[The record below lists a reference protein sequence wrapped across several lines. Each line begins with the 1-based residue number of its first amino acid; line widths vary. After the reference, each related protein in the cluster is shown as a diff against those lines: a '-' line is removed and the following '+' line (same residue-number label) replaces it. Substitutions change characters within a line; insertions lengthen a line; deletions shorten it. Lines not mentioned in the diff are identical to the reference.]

1 MANNDMEIR
10 DSRNTGW
17 FWIDTRVL
25 KEHGADLGPHALAI
39 YMALAAHADNNTSKC
54 FPGVSTLAESAG
66 MSTRQARKALR
77 KLEEVGLVHTQ
88 TRSGRSSVYTLLSV
102 SGDGQGAPRPSAG
115 DPESDPEG
123 DPDTPAQDAGVEDS
137 TPARGA
143 APPAQDAGPPR
154 HDMPTNYT
162 HSDYPHST
170 REGAREAANSKKP
183 DPSVTEVPSVRVF
196 CNAVTDAGGN
206 PTDYDLSIIANAQ
219 ITDLQLWNQ
228 VVRTDLSDSGGRCP
242 SLGFLVE
249 TIYPRAVRRQRRRG
263 QQRQRP
269 DRGAQPAGGEPKL
282 SYGQMLEVFQRLGG
296 NARMSDHFEQVGK
309 EWRPVTQ
316 AAVQAMKRGVTGNLL

>member
-1 MANNDMEIR
+1 MTNNDMEIR

-54 FPGVSTLAESAG
+54 FPGVSTLAESVG
-66 MSTRQARKALR
+66 ISTRRARTALR
-77 KLEEVGLVHTQ
+77 KLEEIGLIHTQ
-88 TRSGRSSVYTLLSV
+88 TRPGRSSVYTLLSV
-102 SGDGQGAPRPSAG
+102 SSDGQGAPRPSAG
-115 DPESDPEG
+115 DP
-123 DPDTPAQDAGVEDS
+123 DTPAQHAGGGDS

-143 APPAQDAGPPR
+143 APPAQDAGAPR

-162 HSDYPHST
+162 HNNYPHST
-170 REGAREAANSKKP
+170 REGAREAASSKKP
-183 DPSVTEVPSVRVF
+183 DPSATEVPSVRVF
-196 CNAVTDAGGN
+196 CNAVIDAGGD
-206 PTDYDLSIIANAQ
+206 PTDYDLGIIANAQ

-249 TIYPRAVRRQRRRG
+249 TIYPRAVRRQQRRG
-263 QQRQRP
+263 QKKQRP
-269 DRGAQPAGGEPKL
+269 DRDAQRSGREPNL

-296 NARMSDHFEQVGK
+296 NARMNDHFERVGK

-316 AAVQAMKRGVTGNLL
+316 AAIQAMKRGVTGSLL

>member
-77 KLEEVGLVHTQ
+77 KLEEIGLIHTQ
-88 TRSGRSSVYTLLSV
+88 TRPGRSSVYTLLSV
-102 SGDGQGAPRPSAG
+102 SSDGQGAPRPSAG
-115 DPESDPEG
+115 DPD
-123 DPDTPAQDAGVEDS
+123 

-143 APPAQDAGPPR
+143 APPAQHADPPR

-162 HSDYPHST
+162 HSNYPHST
-170 REGAREAANSKKP
+170 REGARGAANRKKP

-196 CNAVTDAGGN
+196 CNAVTDAGGD
-206 PTDYDLSIIANAQ
+206 PTDYDLDIIANAQ

-249 TIYPRAVRRQRRRG
+249 TIYPRAVRRRRRRG
-263 QQRQRP
+263 QQKQRP
-269 DRGAQPAGGEPKL
+269 DRDAQRSGREPSL

-296 NARMSDHFEQVGK
+296 NARMSDHFERVGK

-316 AAVQAMKRGVTGNLL
+316 AAIQAMKRGVTGSLL

>member
-1 MANNDMEIR
+1 MANSDMEIR

-77 KLEEVGLVHTQ
+77 KLEEIGLIHTQ

-102 SGDGQGAPRPSAG
+102 SSDGQGAPRPPA
-115 DPESDPEG
+115 G
-123 DPDTPAQDAGVEDS
+123 DPDTPAQDAGVPDA
-137 TPARGA
+137 TPERAA
-143 APPAQDAGPPR
+143 APPAQDADPPR

-162 HSDYPHST
+162 HNNYPHST

-196 CNAVTDAGGN
+196 CNAVTDAGGD
-206 PTDYDLSIIANAQ
+206 PTDYDLSIIANAGIQ
-219 ITDLQLWNQ
+219 DLQLWNQ

-249 TIYPRAVRRQRRRG
+249 TIYPRAVRRQQRRD
-263 QQRQRP
+263 QKNQRSTP
-269 DRGAQPAGGEPKL
+269 ANDRARTSGGAPKL
-282 SYGQMLEVFQRLGG
+282 TYTQMREVFQRLGG
-296 NARMSDHFEQVGK
+296 NPRMSDHFEQIGK
-309 EWRPVTQ
+309 EWRPITQ
-316 AAVQAMKRGVTGNLL
+316 TALRAARRGVTGNLL